1 MIIKKEKDNIDEN
14 STQILN
20 EYHKNQ
26 VQTNICLHKF
36 CLIIIIIINLF
47 LLGFSITYKT
57 KISKI
62 KNQILLKNTQ
72 IEDIQ
77 FNKTKIINDC
87 DKKLVNIFSHGKGG
101 KWHFSN
107 FFKDLEEMRFL
118 KNRLLCL
125 LIGPSQESKSIK
137 ITLKFICK
145 GSYDGDNFDIA
156 SVELMS
162 HGSFSNYLFL
172 IKDRKG
178 NRFGLITQNGLRVE
192 DGIFIYRERKC
203 FLFFFDE
210 RKMYDYIGEKECI
223 FFKNNKMIIG
233 KNDIVINENYFE
245 KGGNVTVPIKMFNVS
260 DNINQKYFN
269 EKNNAIEIEDIEL
282 FSYNYVVR
290 TD

>member
-62 KNQILLKNTQ
+62 KNQILLKNTK

-118 KNRLLCL
+118 KNRLLYL
-125 LIGPSQESKSIK
+125 LIGPNKESKSMK